1 MGALMERLGRY
12 TLIERIG
19 SGGMCD
25 VYRARKDGH
34 GRDVALKHLRP
45 EMESQPK
52 AVDLF
57 LTEADVGVLL
67 HHPNLVNTIESDEVN
82 GRYYIA
88 MELIDGLDLA
98 HALREGPERDAILNT
113 PTALHIALEVCHG
126 LHYLHEACSP
136 SGRHF
141 ELVHRDVSPEN
152 IFLTRDGQVKL
163 ADFGIAKLGKLE
175 SVTSVLGGVKGKI
188 AYMAPEQIRGEHLDG
203 RADLFALGLILY
215 EMVTGL
221 RPYALRDGESE
232 LEQAL
237 RVRDADIPAPSK
249 VDDEVP
255 PELDAIL
262 RQALQ
267 RKSRKRHDS
276 CEALGFDLE
285 NLVVA
290 RGWQRGPR
298 DVSALVDQ
306 LRPARP
312 AS

>member
-1 MGALMERLGRY
+1 MERLGRY
-12 TLIERIG
+12 NLIERIG

-34 GRDVALKHLRP
+34 REDVALKRLRP
-45 EMESQPK
+45 EMEAQSK
-52 AVDLF
+52 ALDLF
-57 LTEADVGVLL
+57 LTEADISVLL
-67 HHPNLVNTIESDEVN
+67 HHPNLVNTLESDEVQ
-82 GRYYIA
+82 GHYYIA

-98 HALREGPERDAILNT
+98 HALREGPEQDGIIDT
-113 PTALHIALEVCHG
+113 PLALHIAIEACRG

-141 ELVHRDVSPEN
+141 ELVHRDVSPDN
-152 IFLTRDGQVKL
+152 IFLTRAGQVKV

-203 RADLFALGLILY
+203 RADLFALALILY

-221 RPYALRDGESE
+221 RPYALRDGESD

-237 RVRDADIPAPSK
+237 RVRDADIPAASK
-249 VDDEVP
+249 IYDEVP
-255 PELDAIL
+255 SELDAIL

-276 CEALGFDLE
+276 CEALAFDLE

-290 RGWQRGPR
+290 RGWQRSAK
-298 DVSALVDQ
+298 DVTALVER
-306 LRPARP
+306 LRPRI
-312 AS
+312 